1 MSSVTPMPKPE
12 HSSAS
17 QLTSW
22 LHCQKSYQLKRI
34 LDAPSIPSVWLVA
47 GVALHDVFHV
57 INLNHAAGEQQPDVR
72 ELFVDTIDSLALK
85 TQEETATP
93 VSEWRCAGKATKEKP
108 DRENL
113 TWWRIEGGKQAVMYL
128 NWLRSSGWTLHKE
141 ANNVLAEFETTAE
154 FGGLTVKGFLDAVFV
169 DDQGLLRLVDFKSGT
184 RVPSSKTQLGL
195 YAAALGRTLN
205 MDIRYG
211 SYYMTRKG
219 EMTDAYD
226 ISRYGTEYFDRIFS
240 KLKIAMDN
248 DIFIPNPGEACFL
261 CDVSSYC
268 YANGGA
274 TAYQWDP
281 DHPQYTP
288 ISSKGM

>member
-1 MSSVTPMPKPE
+1 VPKPS

-17 QLTSW
+17 QLSSW

-34 LDAPSIPSVWLVA
+34 FDAPSIPSVWLVA
-47 GVALHDVFHV
+47 GVALHDTFHS
-57 INLNHAAGEQQPDVR
+57 INLNHATGEAQPDVR
-72 ELFVDTIDSLALK
+72 TLFAANIDALAEKTLVDTGVPAD
-85 TQEETATP
+85 Q
-93 VSEWRCAGKATKEKP
+93 WRCAGKATKEKP

-113 TWWRIEGGKQAVMYL
+113 AWWRIEGGSQAVMYL
-128 NWLRSSGWTLHKE
+128 NWLRQSGWNLHTE
-141 ANNVLAEFETTAE
+141 GTTVLAEFETTAE
-154 FGGLTVKGFLDAVFV
+154 FGGIMVKGFLDAVFT
-169 DDQGLLRLVDFKSGT
+169 DDRGVLRLVDYKSGT

-195 YAAALGRTLN
+195 YAAALNRTLD

-211 SYYMTRKG
+211 SYFMTRKG

-226 ISRYGTEYFDRIFS
+226 VSRYDTEYFDRIFG

-261 CDVSSYC
+261 CDVRDYC
-268 YANGGA
+268 YAAGGA

-288 ISSKGM
+288 ITQKG

>member
-1 MSSVTPMPKPE
+1 
-12 HSSAS
+12 
-17 QLTSW
+17 
-22 LHCQKSYQLKRI
+22 
-34 LDAPSIPSVWLVA
+34 
-47 GVALHDVFHV
+47 
-57 INLNHAAGEQQPDVR
+57 
-72 ELFVDTIDSLALK
+72 
-85 TQEETATP
+85 
-93 VSEWRCAGKATKEKP
+93 
-108 DRENL
+108 
-113 TWWRIEGGKQAVMYL
+113 
-128 NWLRSSGWTLHKE
+128 
-141 ANNVLAEFETTAE
+141 
-154 FGGLTVKGFLDAVFV
+154 
-169 DDQGLLRLVDFKSGT
+169 
-184 RVPSSKTQLGL
+184 
-195 YAAALGRTLN
+195 